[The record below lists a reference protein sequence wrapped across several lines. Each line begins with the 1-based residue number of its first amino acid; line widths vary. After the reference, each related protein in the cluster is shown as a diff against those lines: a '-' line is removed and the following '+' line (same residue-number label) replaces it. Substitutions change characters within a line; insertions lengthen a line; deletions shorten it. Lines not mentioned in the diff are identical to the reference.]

1 MPGMPEVQ
9 WLVDFLR
16 GRVVGHAITRATV
29 SAISALKTYDPPI
42 TDLQAATVS
51 SVERHGKFLDLG
63 TDAGPHLVFHLAKAG
78 WLRWYD
84 TRSEEH
90 TSELQSLMRISYAV
104 FCLKKKNNKYS

>member
-1 MPGMPEVQ
+1 MQEMPEVQ
-9 WLVDFLR
+9 GLVDFLR

-42 TDLQAATVS
+42 TDLQAATMS

-78 WLRWYD
+78 WLRRYD
-84 TRSEEH
+84 TLPTPLIKPGKSKSEERRLGKEGCS
-90 TSELQSLMRISYAV
+90 T
-104 FCLKKKNNKYS
+104 